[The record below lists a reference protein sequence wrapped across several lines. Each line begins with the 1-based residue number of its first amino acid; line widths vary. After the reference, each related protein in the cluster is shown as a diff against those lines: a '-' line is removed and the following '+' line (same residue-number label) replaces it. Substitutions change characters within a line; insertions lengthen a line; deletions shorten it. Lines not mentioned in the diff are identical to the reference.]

1 MESIIAGLEL
11 SGEGGLRL
19 VGWLETDQGVV
30 WPLQEPGDCLVWV
43 MLVVGGL
50 ESQP

>member
-1 MESIIAGLEL
+1 MKSFIAGLEL

-30 WPLQEPGDCLVWV
+30 WPLQEPGDCLVGDAGSGWT
-43 MLVVGGL
+43 
-50 ESQP
+50 